1 MYIGS
6 ILHEN
11 DEFRKNKGKC
21 HEENANAVIR
31 RINLGFNF
39 PRSSIPKSHPL
50 KNPSSVANANM
61 SVYRKD
67 KQFSSHLARILDS
80 ADVSRYQGYDDDH
93 RTNA

>member
-1 MYIGS
+1 MYRKSPKVTPPIIPPVMYIGS

-31 RINLGFNF
+31 KISLGFNF

-61 SVYRKD
+61 SVYRK
-67 KQFSSHLARILDS
+67 R
-80 ADVSRYQGYDDDH
+80 
-93 RTNA
+93 